1 MGSLSLIFT
10 IQRTTGDV
18 LGKDNYH
25 FHQYTDIQVFICSLA
40 TKIFTSYLFNR
51 IACIRK
57 PRRAIRG
64 HFIFFVA
71 TFLFDCRRFF
81 LPLIFFVA
89 LYFLRRLSSSKKI
102 KQQQKTKAAI
112 KNEEATKNQRGDKK
126 IKRLQQSKEATKN

>member
-1 MGSLSLIFT
+1 MRSLSLIFT
-10 IQRTTGDV
+10 IQGTTGEV
-18 LGKDNYH
+18 LGKNNYH
-25 FHQYTDIQVFICSLA
+25 FHQYIDIQVFICSLA
-40 TKIFTSYLFNR
+40 TNITTSYLFNR
-51 IACIRK
+51 IACLRK
-57 PRRAIRG
+57 PIRAIRG
-64 HFIFFVA
+64 HSIFFSIY
-71 TFLFDCRRFF
+71 FF